1 MTNLVGLPTGSGPVR
16 FASRT
21 MAASRSP
28 APAQPSAAPS
38 FQTCSPRR
46 TGPSNKYVVL
56 QSTDGINWSRD
67 DVSSIAGHDVSMI
80 NRTQLTD
87 KGLLVTAVD
96 NSQKD
101 AKGIPKT
108 LVLVGTPKS

>member
-1 MTNLVGLPTGSGPVR
+1 
-16 FASRT
+16 
-21 MAASRSP
+21 
-28 APAQPSAAPS
+28 
-38 FQTCSPRR
+38 
-46 TGPSNKYVVL
+46 VVL